1 MPRQNR
7 AKDLAFDCSIAR
19 TLDVIGDRWSLLI
32 LRDGFYGVRRFE
44 DFQRDLGV
52 ARNVLADRLAKLVDR
67 GVFERKQYAERPAR
81 FEYRLTAKGRDL
93 LPVLLTMMRWG
104 DDWEGEET
112 GPPVKLH
119 HVGCGHA
126 THAILTCAHCR
137 ETLNLSNVYVDP
149 NRISPRARGRDQ
161 APARP

>member
-1 MPRQNR
+1 MSP
-7 AKDLAFDCSIAR
+7 KDLASECSIAR

-44 DFQRDLGV
+44 DFQHDLGV

-67 GVFERKQYAERPAR
+67 GVFERRLYAERPPR
-81 FEYRLTAKGRDL
+81 YEYRLTPKGRDL

-104 DDWEGEET
+104 DDWAGEGAQ
-112 GPPVKLH
+112 PPVKLI

-126 THAILTCAHCR
+126 THAVLDCAECGQR
-137 ETLNLSNVYVDP
+137 LNLSNVYVDP
-149 NRISPRARGRDQ
+149 IRIAR
-161 APARP
+161 RPQPETAVTG